1 MPEALRINH
10 NISAINTRRRMSAN
24 NSQVAKHMERLS
36 SGLRVNRASDDAA
49 GLVVREGMR
58 AEIGGLKTNI
68 RNAEQGVN
76 LLQVAEG
83 TLGEVN
89 AMLIRMRELKAQSA
103 SSNINDMNRQGLQA
117 EYTQIIQEIDR
128 VAFLVLYNDQV
139 LLTGF
144 GNVVSADASTAL
156 TNSNTTGVTAINISG
171 AQHGEYTFEDGGPE
185 NTITLGNGTVTQTIR
200 LGQMLDGDVVATGS
214 TMVANFDRLGIQL
227 TLAGTNV
234 TNATGNY
241 EHGELDDMSIVID
254 QGTGG
259 SFQVGPDD
267 GATQRIEVGMP
278 DMRASGAILN
288 LNASSISSMY
298 SARTAIA
305 QVDQAIDYV
314 ANQRGDL
321 CAFMNR
327 MQYTISWIENE
338 IENMQNSEDSISS
351 ADIAEEITAL
361 TRSQILTQAAT
372 SMLTQSNAQTA
383 NALSLLQ

>member
-1 MPEALRINH
+1 
-10 NISAINTRRRMSAN
+10 
-24 NSQVAKHMERLS
+24 
-36 SGLRVNRASDDAA
+36 
-49 GLVVREGMR
+49 
-58 AEIGGLKTNI
+58 
-68 RNAEQGVN
+68 
-76 LLQVAEG
+76 
-83 TLGEVN
+83 
-89 AMLIRMRELKAQSA
+89 MLIRMRELAVQSA
-103 SSNINDMNRQGLQA
+103 SSNINDMNRQGLQS

-128 VAFLVLYNDQV
+128 VAFSSTYNNQV

-144 GNVVSADASTAL
+144 GNVVSADASTSL

-171 AQHGEYTFEDGGPE
+171 AQHGEYTFEDGLDE

-214 TMVANFDRLGIQL
+214 TMVANFDRLGIQI
-227 TLAGTNV
+227 TLAGANV
-234 TNATGNY
+234 TNATGDY
-241 EHGELDDMSIVID
+241 EHGELDDMTIVID

-267 GATQRIEVGMP
+267 GANQRIEVGMP

-298 SARTAIA
+298 SARAAIS

-314 ANQRGDL
+314 SNQRGDL
-321 CAFMNR
+321 GAFMNR